1 MRTSGDRR
9 SRIRFEVFGAFWGT
23 FDADDSARVLDLTR
37 YGVLVEATRPLVVES
52 IQRICLVVDGQPTMA
67 DARVRHLRA
76 TMTDHGARYF
86 IGMEFVTA
94 SVAFADEVERLL
106 TDGASNTERA

>member
-23 FDADDSARVLDLTR
+23 FDADDSARVRDLTR

-52 IQRICLVVDGQPTMA
+52 IQRISLVVDGQPTLA

-76 TMTDHGARYF
+76 TTTDHGTRYL
-86 IGMEFVTA
+86 IGMEFITA
-94 SVAFADEVERLL
+94 SVAFADAVDRLV
-106 TDGASNTERA
+106 TDRAANSESA